1 MLEYQ
6 ANESLCRPRRL
17 GNKVATTQHVAI
29 SPRENR
35 PVVTTMRVTP
45 IAAELVHPA
54 QAHSETDDRP
64 VTTPVWRHRPLL
76 AESPAM
82 SRVSAETT
90 TSRFPVLRLIGPL
103 CGLVL
108 LLILTSVGTLSAER
122 DEPEDSSRE
131 VAEEKSTTA
140 PTRLREGTKLENQL
154 GYFQMTG
161 DRATFITADRSR
173 CFGGL
178 ENLNLARVVAMISD
192 APGKMEWSVTGTVTE
207 FQGSNYLL
215 ISRAVLKT
223 RAKSSTRRP

>member
-1 MLEYQ
+1 
-6 ANESLCRPRRL
+6 
-17 GNKVATTQHVAI
+17 
-29 SPRENR
+29 
-35 PVVTTMRVTP
+35 
-45 IAAELVHPA
+45 
-54 QAHSETDDRP
+54 
-64 VTTPVWRHRPLL
+64 
-76 AESPAM
+76 M